1 MTFFQWWDQA
11 TVEQRLE
18 LLKETPLNISNITE
32 RDYRRWASR
41 NCRELLQVED
51 GLSHSQIY
59 RLEAMYNQ
67 QAGERKI

>member
-18 LLKETPLNISNITE
+18 LL
-32 RDYRRWASR
+32 
-41 NCRELLQVED
+41 